1 MKLRGVRVP
10 ASFFG
15 MVLGLV
21 GLGSDW
27 RLAARLWALPAW
39 IGEAVMG
46 VAVTVWLVLVLLHAA
61 KWIWHRSAAR
71 AELCHPV
78 QGCFVALGFVSTM
91 LVALAVQPYARGLA
105 QALFFVGAIGALAFT
120 AWRHGG
126 LWRGGRDAAATTP
139 VVYLSFVAGGF
150 VTAIVAGALGWADWG
165 QLFFGAAVFG
175 WLALES
181 VILQRL
187 FTGAAL
193 PAALQPTLG
202 IQLAPPAV
210 GLVAYLAVTEG
221 APGLAAQML
230 LGYALVQAL
239 ILLRLLPWL
248 REPGFGAGWWAVT
261 FGVAALALG
270 AERMLERGAQGPVEF
285 LAPLLFVAANLVI
298 GGIAIGS
305 LVLLARGRLLPSQAP

>member
-1 MKLRGVRVP
+1 MKLRSVVVP

-27 RLAARLWALPAW
+27 RLAARLWGLPAW
-39 IGEAVMG
+39 IGEAVML
-46 VAVTVWLVLVLLHAA
+46 VAGAVWLGLVLLHVA
-61 KWIWHRSAAR
+61 KWAWHRSAAL
-71 AELCHPV
+71 AELRDPV
-78 QGCFVALGFVSTM
+78 QGCFIALGFVSTM
-91 LVALAVQPYARGLA
+91 LVGLALQPYSRGLA
-105 QALFFVGAIGALAFT
+105 QGLFFVGAAGALAFT

-126 LWRGGRDAAATTP
+126 LWRGGREAAATTP
-139 VVYLSFVAGGF
+139 VVYLSFAAGGF
-150 VTAIVAGALGWADWG
+150 VSAIVAGALGWGDWG

-181 VILQRL
+181 IILQRL
-187 FTGAAL
+187 YTGTAL
-193 PAALQPTLG
+193 APPLRPTLG

-221 APGLAAQML
+221 TPGLVAQML
-230 LGYALVQAL
+230 LGYALMQAL

-248 REPGFGAGWWAVT
+248 REPPFATGWWAVT

-270 AERMLERGAQGPVEF
+270 AERMLERGMQGPVEV
-285 LAPLLFVAANLVI
+285 LAPLLFVVANLVI

-305 LVLLARGRLLPSQAP
+305 LLLLARGRLLSPAA